1 MTKASPPTTTPR
13 RMLNRDGDARL
24 GSPNAPRRLARL
36 DPALAPVIR
45 RHGAP
50 RVDDQ
55 ATLFQALV
63 ETICHQQLSMEAA
76 ATVHQRLQGTI
87 GALTPQRVIQG
98 PGARLTQAGLSQA
111 KARYVRTIADT
122 LDRGNLEAQA
132 LLDADDETVFERLLG
147 LPGIGP
153 WSAKIVMIF
162 HLHRVDIFPATDA
175 GLIDA
180 AVRLLSFEDAPK
192 PQALLEHAN
201 AWKPYRSLAA
211 WYLWAERDRLLKSEG
226 LR

>member
-1 MTKASPPTTTPR
+1 MTQEPPPETAPG

-50 RVDDQ
+50 RVDDRS
-55 ATLFQALV
+55 TFFQALV

-87 GALTPQRVIQG
+87 GVLTPQRVIQ
-98 PGARLTQAGLSQA
+98 ASSTRLTQAGLSHA

-122 LDRGNLEAQA
+122 LDQGNLEAQA
-132 LLDADDETVFERLLG
+132 LLDADDGTVFERLLD

-162 HLHRVDIFPATDA
+162 HLHREDIFPATDA

-180 AVRLLSFEDAPK
+180 AVRLLGFEEAPE

-211 WYLWAERDRLLKSEG
+211 WYLWAERDRLLKSKG